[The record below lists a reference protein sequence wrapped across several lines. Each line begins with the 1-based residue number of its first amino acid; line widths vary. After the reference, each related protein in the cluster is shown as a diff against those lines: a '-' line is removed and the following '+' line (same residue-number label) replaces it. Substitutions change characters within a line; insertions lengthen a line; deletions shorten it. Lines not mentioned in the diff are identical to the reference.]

1 MKRVSTSVFGLVIVL
16 LLTVAAMKPVNGF
29 SCVRAKLSLLSCL
42 PFLTTNQES
51 PSSAC
56 CNGVRNVRASA
67 PTKPELREACKCLK
81 ATVNETLNLNKDKA
95 VQLPKLCNVDVGFP
109 ISKDIDCNT

>member
-1 MKRVSTSVFGLVIVL
+1 MKKVSTSIFSLAIVL
-16 LLTVAAMKPVNGF
+16 LVIVAAMKPVNGF
-29 SCVRAKLSLLSCL
+29 SCVQAKLQLLTCL
-42 PFLTTNQES
+42 SFLTTNQKS

-67 PTKPELREACKCLK
+67 PTKPELREACVCLK
-81 ATVNETLNLNKDKA
+81 STANETLNLNKNKA
-95 VQLPKLCNVDVGFP
+95 VQLPKLCNVDIGFP

>member
-1 MKRVSTSVFGLVIVL
+1 MKRVSTSVFCLAIVL

-29 SCVRAKLSLLSCL
+29 SCVQAKLSLLTCL

-51 PSSAC
+51 LSSAC
-56 CNGVRNVRASA
+56 CNAVRNVRASA
-67 PTKPELREACKCLK
+67 PTKSELREACDCLK
-81 ATVNETLNLNKDKA
+81 STANETPNLNKDKV

-109 ISKDIDCNT
+109 ISKDIDCST